1 MYLAHRGGE
10 HLIQEPRKI
19 IVSEIIKRD
28 SVISYEVLDGMVDW
42 VRVVDGNGVIIF
54 ANKSMEEALG
64 KGIVGKKCY
73 SVLGKGCACSRCI
86 SETTVNTG
94 EIVEKEE
101 IIGERIFSVKSSPVK
116 DLNGNIYAAV
126 EVFRD
131 VTKERKLEKEIIKKN
146 EKMSKDLSFARTIQ
160 KKILPKQGVLGP
172 LNIDY
177 LYFPSE
183 MLSGDIFDIN
193 KINENLIGIYISDVV
208 GHGITASIMTMF
220 IRQAMKSIKYDY
232 VNPSE
237 AISELHQRFLDLNLD
252 TDKYFSIFYGI
263 FDKRDR
269 SFKYVN
275 GGHNCIPL
283 HINSDGIQSLEAKGY
298 PITCL
303 FDNIKYEEK
312 SVKLEK
318 GDKILFYTD
327 GVIETRN
334 EKGELFGFDRL
345 IDITNKNRDNLLNAI
360 EKSLNEFKYK
370 DIDDDFALLTVEL
383 ID

>member
-1 MYLAHRGGE
+1 M
-10 HLIQEPRKI
+10 IQEPKRIIIGDKI
-19 IVSEIIKRD
+19 NRD
-28 SVISYEVLDGMVDW
+28 GIISYEVLDGMVDW
-42 VRVVDGNGVIIF
+42 VRVIDEKGIIIF

-64 KGIVGKKCY
+64 EDIVGKRCY
-73 SVLGKGCACSRCI
+73 SVIGKSCACTRCI
-86 SETTVNTG
+86 TEATINTG
-94 EIVEKEE
+94 EVVEKEE
-101 IIGERIFSVKSSPVK
+101 IIGDRIFSVKSSPVK

-131 VTKERKLEKEIIKKN
+131 VTKERKLEREIVKKN

-160 KKILPKQGVLGP
+160 KKILPKRGTLGP
-172 LNIDY
+172 LKIDY

-193 KINENLIGIYISDVV
+193 KIDDNLIGIYISDVV

-232 VNPSE
+232 LDPSE

-252 TDKYFSIFYGI
+252 TDKYFTIFYGI
-263 FDKRDR
+263 FNKKDNT
-269 SFKYVN
+269 FEYVN

-283 HINSDGIQSLEAKGY
+283 HINSDGIEFLEAKGY

-303 FDNIKYEEK
+303 FDTIKYEKK
-312 SVKLEK
+312 SIKLEK

-370 DIDDDFALLTVEL
+370 DIDDDFALLTAEL
-383 ID
+383 MD

>member
-1 MYLAHRGGE
+1 M
-10 HLIQEPRKI
+10 IQEP
-19 IVSEIIKRD
+19 KRIFISD
-28 SVISYEVLDGMVDW
+28 KVKSNERLSYEALDGMVDW
-42 VRVVDGNGVIIF
+42 VRVIDRNGIIIY

-64 KGIVGKKCY
+64 KDIVGMKCY
-73 SVLGKGCACSRCI
+73 SVLGKDCACVRCI
-86 SETTVNTG
+86 TETTINTG

-101 IIGERIFSVKSSPVK
+101 IINGRIFSVKSSPVK
-116 DLNGNIYAAV
+116 DLDDNIYAAV

-131 VTKERKLEKEIIKKN
+131 VTRERKLEKEIIKKN

-160 KKILPKQGVLGP
+160 KKILPKRGILGP
-172 LNIDY
+172 LKVDY

-193 KINENLIGIYISDVV
+193 WINENLIGVYISDVV

-232 VNPSE
+232 LNPSE
-237 AISELHQRFLDLNLD
+237 AISELHKRFLDLNLD
-252 TDKYFSIFYGI
+252 SDKYFSIFYGI
-263 FDKRDR
+263 LDKRDNV
-269 SFKYVN
+269 FKYVN

-283 HINSDGIQSLEAKGY
+283 HINGNGIEFLEAKGY

-312 SVKLEK
+312 CVKLQK
-318 GDKILFYTD
+318 GDKLLFYTD

-345 IDITNKNRDNLLNAI
+345 IDISNKNRDNLLNAI

-383 ID
+383 MK

>member
-1 MYLAHRGGE
+1 M
-10 HLIQEPRKI
+10 IQEPKRVFIMDKI
-19 IVSEIIKRD
+19 KSNDRL
-28 SVISYEVLDGMVDW
+28 SYEILDGMVDW
-42 VRVVDGNGVIIF
+42 VRVIDNNGVIIY

-64 KGIVGKKCY
+64 KDIVGKKCY
-73 SVLGKGCACSRCI
+73 SVLGKGCACERCI
-86 SETTVNTG
+86 TQTTVNTG

-101 IIGERIFSVKSSPVK
+101 VIGDKIFSVKSSPVK
-116 DLNGNIYAAV
+116 DLDDNIYAAV

-146 EKMSKDLSFARTIQ
+146 EKMSNDLSFARTIQ
-160 KKILPKQGVLGP
+160 KKILPKKGILDP
-172 LNIDY
+172 LKIDY

-193 KINENLIGIYISDVV
+193 KIGENHIGIYISDVV

-220 IRQAMKSIKYDY
+220 ITQTMKSIKYDY
-232 VNPSE
+232 LSPSE
-237 AISELHQRFLDLNLD
+237 AISELHKRFLDLNLD

-263 FDKRDR
+263 LDKRDKT
-269 SFKYVN
+269 FKYVN

-283 HINSDGIQSLEAKGY
+283 HINGNGIEFLEAKGY

-303 FDNIKYEEK
+303 FDNIEYEEK
-312 SVKLEK
+312 CVKLQD

-334 EKGELFGFDRL
+334 ERGELFGFDRL
-345 IDITNKNRDNLLNAI
+345 IDISNNNKDNLLKAI
-360 EKSLNEFKYK
+360 ENSLNEFKYE
-370 DIDDDFALLTVEL
+370 DVDDDFALVTVEL
-383 ID
+383 IS

>member
-1 MYLAHRGGE
+1 M
-10 HLIQEPRKI
+10 IQEPKKL
-19 IVSEIIKRD
+19 VLNDKTKRD
-28 SVISYEVLDGMVDW
+28 SIISYEVLDGMVDW
-42 VRVVDGNGVIIF
+42 VRVIDQNGVIIF
-54 ANKSMEEALG
+54 ANKSMKEALG
-64 KGIVGKKCY
+64 GNIIGKKCY
-73 SVLGKGCACSRCI
+73 SVLGKGCACKRCI
-86 SETTVNTG
+86 TEATVNTG

-101 IIGERIFSVKSSPVK
+101 VIGNRIFSVKSSPVK

-131 VTKERKLEKEIIKKN
+131 VTKERKLEKELIKKN

-160 KKILPKQGVLGP
+160 KKILPKQGKLGP

-193 KINENLIGIYISDVV
+193 KINEDLIGIYISDVV

-232 VNPSE
+232 LDPSE

-252 TDKYFSIFYGI
+252 TEEYFSIFYGI
-263 FDKRDR
+263 FDKRDNT
-269 SFKYVN
+269 FKYVN

-283 HINSDGIQSLEAKGY
+283 HINSNGIEFLEAKGY

-303 FDNIKYEEK
+303 FDTIKYEEK
-312 SVKLEK
+312 SIKLKK

-345 IDITNKNRDNLLNAI
+345 IDIASKHRDNLLDAI
-360 EKSLNEFKYK
+360 EKNLNEFKYK
-370 DIDDDFALLTVEL
+370 DVDDDFALLTVEL
-383 ID
+383 VG

>member
-1 MYLAHRGGE
+1 M
-10 HLIQEPRKI
+10 IQEPKKI
-19 IVSEIIKRD
+19 ILSEKIKRD
-28 SVISYEVLDGMVDW
+28 GVIFYEVLDGMVDW
-42 VRVVDGNGVIIF
+42 VRVIDQNGVIIF
-54 ANKSMEEALG
+54 ANKSMEDALG
-64 KGIVGKKCY
+64 KDIVGKKCFTAI
-73 SVLGKGCACSRCI
+73 GKGCVCARCI
-86 SETTVNTG
+86 TEATVNTG

-101 IIGERIFSVKSSPVK
+101 IIGDRIFSVKSSPVK
-116 DLNGNIYAAV
+116 DPSGNIYAAV

-131 VTKERKLEKEIIKKN
+131 VTKERKLEKEIIRKN

-160 KKILPKQGVLGP
+160 KKILPKQGILGP

-193 KINENLIGIYISDVV
+193 KINEDLIGIYISDVV

-232 VNPSE
+232 LNPSE

-263 FDKRDR
+263 YNKRDNTFR
-269 SFKYVN
+269 YVN

-283 HINSDGIQSLEAKGY
+283 LINSNGIEFLEAKGY

-303 FDNIKYEEK
+303 FDKIKYEEK

-345 IDITNKNRDNLLNAI
+345 IDITNKNRDNLLDAI
-360 EKSLNEFKYK
+360 EKRLNEFKYK
-370 DIDDDFALLTVEL
+370 DVDDDFALLTVEL

>member
-1 MYLAHRGGE
+1 M
-10 HLIQEPRKI
+10 IQEPKRIFINDRIKKD
-19 IVSEIIKRD
+19 EI
-28 SVISYEVLDGMVDW
+28 ISYEVLDGMVDW
-42 VRVVDGNGVIIF
+42 VRVIDRNGIIIY
-54 ANKSMEEALG
+54 ANKSMEDELG
-64 KGIVGKKCY
+64 KDIVGKKCY
-73 SVLGKGCACSRCI
+73 SALGKCSACSRCI
-86 SETTVNTG
+86 SSTTVSTG
-94 EIVEKEE
+94 EVVEKEE
-101 IIGERIFSVKSSPVK
+101 NIGDRIFSVKSSPVK
-116 DLNGNIYAAV
+116 DPDGNIYAAV

-160 KKILPKQGVLGP
+160 KNILPKQGTLGP
-172 LNIDY
+172 LNVDY

-220 IRQAMKSIKYDY
+220 VRQAMKSIKYDY
-232 VNPSE
+232 LEPSK
-237 AISELHQRFLDLNLD
+237 AISELHQKFLDLNLD

-263 FDKRDR
+263 FDKRDNTFR
-269 SFKYVN
+269 YVN

-283 HINSDGIQSLEAKGY
+283 HINCNGIEFLESKGY

-303 FDNIKYEEK
+303 FDSIKYEEK
-312 SVKLEK
+312 SVKLQK
-318 GDKILFYTD
+318 GDKMLFYTD

-345 IDITNKNRDNLLNAI
+345 IDITSKNKDNLLSAI

-370 DIDDDFALLTVEL
+370 DVDDDFALLTVE
-383 ID
+383 IMN

>member
-1 MYLAHRGGE
+1 M
-10 HLIQEPRKI
+10 IQEPKRIFISQKI
-19 IVSEIIKRD
+19 KSDERL
-28 SVISYEVLDGMVDW
+28 SYEALDGMVDW
-42 VRVVDGNGVIIF
+42 VRVIDRNGIIIY
-54 ANKSMEEALG
+54 ANKSMEESLG
-64 KGIVGKKCY
+64 KDIVGKKCY
-73 SVLGKGCACSRCI
+73 SVLGKGCACARCI
-86 SETTVNTG
+86 TETTINTG

-101 IIGERIFSVKSSPVK
+101 IIGDRIFSVKSSPVK
-116 DLNGNIYAAV
+116 DLDGNIYAAV

-131 VTKERKLEKEIIKKN
+131 VTRERKLEKEIIKKN
-146 EKMSKDLSFARTIQ
+146 EKMSNDLSFARTIQ
-160 KKILPKQGVLGP
+160 KKILPKKGILGS
-172 LNIDY
+172 LKIDY

-193 KINENLIGIYISDVV
+193 RINENLTGVYISDVV

-220 IRQAMKSIKYDY
+220 IRQTMKSIKYDY
-232 VNPSE
+232 LDPSE
-237 AISELHQRFLDLNLD
+237 AISELHKRFLDLNLD
-252 TDKYFSIFYGI
+252 SDKYFSIFYGI
-263 FDKRDR
+263 LDKRDN

-283 HINSDGIQSLEAKGY
+283 HINDNGVDFLEAKGY

-312 SVKLEK
+312 CVKLQK
-318 GDKILFYTD
+318 GDKLLFYTD

-345 IDITNKNRDNLLNAI
+345 IDISNKNKDNLLNAI

-383 ID
+383 MK

>member
-1 MYLAHRGGE
+1 ML
-10 HLIQEPRKI
+10 QEPNKVFLENKI
-19 IVSEIIKRD
+19 INYGRL
-28 SVISYEVLDGMVDW
+28 SYEVLDGMVDW
-42 VRVVDGNGVIIF
+42 VRVIDNSGVIIY

-64 KGIVGKKCY
+64 KDIVGKKCY
-73 SVLGKGCACSRCI
+73 SVLGKGCACERCI
-86 SETTVNTG
+86 AETTVNTG

-101 IIGERIFSVKSSPVK
+101 VIGNKIYSVKSSPVK

-131 VTKERKLEKEIIKKN
+131 VTRERKLENEIIKKN
-146 EKMSKDLSFARTIQ
+146 EKMSNDLYFARTIQ
-160 KKILPKQGVLGP
+160 KKILPERGTIGSLK
-172 LNIDY
+172 IDY

-193 KINENLIGIYISDVV
+193 KIDENLTGIYISDVV
-208 GHGITASIMTMF
+208 GHGVTASIMTMF
-220 IRQAMKSIKYDY
+220 VRQAMKSIKYDY
-232 VNPSE
+232 LDPSE
-237 AISELHQRFLDLNLD
+237 AISQLHKRFLDLNLD

-263 FDKRDR
+263 LDKRDNT
-269 SFKYVN
+269 FKYVN

-283 HINSDGIQSLEAKGY
+283 HINGNGIEFLEAKGY

-312 SVKLEK
+312 CTKLQK

-327 GVIETRN
+327 GVIEARN
-334 EKGELFGFDRL
+334 ETGELFGFDRL
-345 IDITNKNRDNLLNAI
+345 VDISNKNKNNLLSSI

-370 DIDDDFALLTVEL
+370 DVDDDFVLLTVEL
-383 ID
+383 LS

>member
-1 MYLAHRGGE
+1 M
-10 HLIQEPRKI
+10 IQEPKKI
-19 IVSEIIKRD
+19 ILSEKIKRD
-28 SVISYEVLDGMVDW
+28 EIIFYEVLDGMVDW
-42 VRVVDGNGVIIF
+42 VRVIDQNGVIIF

-64 KGIVGKKCY
+64 NDLVGKKCY
-73 SVLGKGCACSRCI
+73 SVLGKGCACKRCI
-86 SETTVNTG
+86 TEATVSTG

-101 IIGERIFSVKSSPVK
+101 IIGDRIFSVKSSPVK

-160 KKILPKQGVLGP
+160 KKILPKQGRLGP

-193 KINENLIGIYISDVV
+193 KINEDLIGVYISDVV

-232 VNPSE
+232 FDPSE

-252 TDKYFSIFYGI
+252 SDEYFSIFYGI
-263 FDKRDR
+263 YDKRDNTFR
-269 SFKYVN
+269 YVN

-283 HINSDGIQSLEAKGY
+283 HINSNGIEFLEAKGY

-303 FDNIKYEEK
+303 FDTIKYEEK
-312 SVKLEK
+312 CVKLEK

-345 IDITNKNRDNLLNAI
+345 IDIANKNKDNLLDAI
-360 EKSLNEFKYK
+360 EKNLNEFKYK
-370 DIDDDFALLTVEL
+370 DVDDDFALLTVEL
-383 ID
+383 IE

>member
-1 MYLAHRGGE
+1 M
-10 HLIQEPRKI
+10 IQEPKRI
-19 IVSEIIKRD
+19 ILSDKIKRD
-28 SVISYEVLDGMVDW
+28 GIISYEVLDGMVDW
-42 VRVVDGNGVIIF
+42 VRVIDEKGIIIY

-64 KGIVGKKCY
+64 EDIVGKRCY
-73 SVLGKGCACSRCI
+73 SVIGKSCACTRCI
-86 SETTVNTG
+86 TDTTINTG
-94 EIVEKEE
+94 EVVEKEE
-101 IIGERIFSVKSSPVK
+101 IIGDRIYSVKSSPVK
-116 DLNGNIYAAV
+116 DLNGDIYAAV

-160 KKILPKQGVLGP
+160 KKILPKQGTLGP

-193 KINENLIGIYISDVV
+193 KINDNLIGVYISDVV

-220 IRQAMKSIKYDY
+220 IRQAMKSIKYEHLD
-232 VNPSE
+232 PSE

-263 FDKRDR
+263 FDKRNNT
-269 SFKYVN
+269 FEYVN

-283 HINSDGIQSLEAKGY
+283 HINSNGIEFLEAKGY

-303 FDNIKYEEK
+303 FDTIKYEKK
-312 SVKLEK
+312 SIKLEK

-345 IDITNKNRDNLLNAI
+345 IDIANKNRDNLLNSI